1 MFSQK
6 AVAKV
11 INESLNTY
19 FADPN
24 IKVISEPGQFF
35 AVPSMTLVVN
45 VHSKTVKKNENGE
58 DIYHYY
64 ITDGIYQS
72 FSMKA
77 SGKMKLFV
85 LKMFMVKFSYFL

>member
-1 MFSQK
+1 MLTFINSSFQRD
-6 AVAKV
+6 AAKV
-11 INESLNTY
+11 INKSLNTH

-24 IKVISEPGQFF
+24 IKIISEPGQFF

-45 VHSKTVKKNENGE
+45 VHSKTVKKNEAGE

-72 FSMKA
+72 FSMKG
-77 SGKMKLFV
+77 SGR
-85 LKMFMVKFSYFL
+85 